1 MEVADI
7 IQKWYT
13 LASGGDI
20 DKSDVFFRFVAV
32 WVAFN
37 ALYTSLYGDEVGDFN
52 QVRSFSGSP
61 KAIDRHRELISRDV
75 DYLRA
80 INTLKERG
88 VLDLSRQFRRR
99 QIRDPNNL
107 TEVASCLYQVR
118 CNLFH
123 GSKMP
128 DNPRDEHL
136 VKASF
141 VIVSKLIQPFLNSLN
156 DFSE

>member
-7 IQKWYT
+7 VQKWYT

-20 DKSDVFFRFVAV
+20 DRGDVFFRFVAV

-61 KAIDRHRELISRDV
+61 KAIDRHRELISNDV
-75 DYLRA
+75 DYLAA

-88 VLDLSRQFRRR
+88 VLDLSRRNWRR
-99 QIRDPNNL
+99 QIRDLNNL

-123 GSKMP
+123 GGKMP
-128 DNPRDEHL
+128 DNPRDERL
-136 VKASF
+136 VEAGF
-141 VIVSKLIQPFLNSLN
+141 VIVSKLIQPFLSNTN
-156 DFSE
+156 GFAK